1 MGKHRKQ
8 SGKTQ
13 KFITYSSLK
22 IGLKAFVRYTVA
34 QIIQSVAY
42 LCLKLIFQRV
52 VMLNLGKTKSAI
64 ATKGKP

>member
-13 KFITYSSLK
+13 KLITYSSLK